1 MLNIQLRENEM
12 RHFAAFV
19 LIVLNVNHGVVGF
32 AVVQLVVAVFAT
44 GRIRDIV
51 VSVLYRVVV
60 DFVRRHKVAA
70 FDVHVVVTHS
80 SNLLC
85 FFDCLYFSTNC
96 LQLQEGILDVKH
108 PISLRFYGVEV
119 SVKSSL

>member
-12 RHFAAFV
+12 RRFAAFV
-19 LIVLNVNHGVVGF
+19 LIVDVERIYDGVVGL
-32 AVVQLVVAVFAT
+32 AVVQLVVAIFAT

-51 VSVLYRVVV
+51 VSVLYRVLI

-80 SNLLC
+80 
-85 FFDCLYFSTNC
+85 
-96 LQLQEGILDVKH
+96 
-108 PISLRFYGVEV
+108 
-119 SVKSSL
+119 